1 MKKQI
6 EHLYIQGIYNDEAPN
21 VFADK
26 ILDLIGID
34 DAKQSRANL
43 QSRSRW
49 KYLSMVASIL
59 NSQGQ
64 TYTPKGIDYQVKWT
78 KDNLYEIYWQS
89 IRKDMFPG
97 KSRQLNTKEFSD
109 LVDMVMVLFAQV
121 FEVTIPFPN
130 KADLILPIE

>member
-6 EHLYIQGIYNDEAPN
+6 EYLYINASFNDEAPN

-34 DAKQSRANL
+34 DAKQSRSNL

-49 KYLSMVASIL
+49 KYLTMIASIL
-59 NSQGQ
+59 NDQGQ
-64 TYTPKGIDYQVKWT
+64 TYTPLGTRYQVKWT

-89 IRKDMFPG
+89 VRKDMFPG
-97 KSRQLNTKEFSD
+97 KNRQLNTKEFSD
-109 LVDMVMVLFAQV
+109 LVEMVMILFAEL
-121 FEVTIPFPN
+121 FEITIPFPN
-130 KADLILPIE
+130 KADLILPSE